1 MLSLDIA
8 QVFAQQEFRRKWN
21 EQRQREDLM
30 RARQGLPFNDQL
42 PEETGDEAKISNF
55 LTIVDKLAM
64 AYLKSRQFDRSFEF
78 VHQMH
83 AKGWMTD
90 TNARY
95 TWESLQAL
103 QLQLQ
108 LQLHRFPIATSLEE
122 ARRNLQKVL
131 PSIKEHERSHFI
143 TLFSAIVL
151 GSPEDMG
158 VDVGV
163 AN

>member
-1 MLSLDIA
+1 MLSLDKA

-42 PEETGDEAKISNF
+42 PEEMGDEAKISNF

-64 AYLKSRQFDRSFEF
+64 AYLKNRQFDRSFEF

-90 TNARY
+90 TNAGY

-103 QLQLQ
+103 QLQLY
-108 LQLHRFPIATSLEE
+108 RFPIATSLEE

-151 GSPEDMG
+151 GSPEYMG